1 MLLSSAAKPV
11 ASRSIPRDTLPLS
24 TPGQPSS
31 SAQRLCAYCS
41 TANWTLSDL
50 SAALLSALS
59 SGHYVAT
66 LLARSKGPPSN
77 PRGLGVGGALG
88 PGHKA
93 LSPGESR
100 CACWGLLQGFGT
112 YLLVVDVMEVRRAA
126 CEDCCW
132 ALAWIGD
139 LKTHHRPGLPLHPG
153 ETRALT
159 PASPR
164 RVQVKIRCCVQVFS
178 RAHHSTGFHH
188 EQDNLCQCT
197 LFGALISV
205 GGAVQP
211 AVPPSH
217 GVLGLAAAPA
227 SRGDHSAESGYTETT
242 VSRNMIF
249 LLLT

>member
-1 MLLSSAAKPV
+1 MGCPQFLRCAW
-11 ASRSIPRDTLPLS
+11 PRRTA
-24 TPGQPSS
+24 PSS
-31 SAQRLCAYCS
+31 PGSKATSSSQCFSRALPNPWHLGLSPGIPCPCQPLVSLAAQHNAFVP
-41 TANWTLSDL
+41 TAQTASWTLSEL

-159 PASPR
+159 PASP
-164 RVQVKIRCCVQVFS
+164 S
-178 RAHHSTGFHH
+178 ASPS
-188 EQDNLCQCT
+188 QDTMLCPGILT
-197 LFGALISV
+197 R
-205 GGAVQP
+205 
-211 AVPPSH
+211 PPLHRLPS
-217 GVLGLAAAPA
+217 
-227 SRGDHSAESGYTETT
+227 
-242 VSRNMIF
+242 
-249 LLLT
+249 

>member
-1 MLLSSAAKPV
+1 M
-11 ASRSIPRDTLPLS
+11 
-24 TPGQPSS
+24 
-31 SAQRLCAYCS
+31 
-41 TANWTLSDL
+41 
-50 SAALLSALS
+50 LSALS

-164 RVQVKIRCCVQVFS
+164 RVQVKIRCCVQAFS

-197 LFGALISV
+197 LFDALISV

-217 GVLGLAAAPA
+217 GVLGLAAAPT

-242 VSRNMIF
+242 CLEEHDLPAAHVMTKRQSLERKCANPQRGQRPWDDLGIPEVFAFWMAV
-249 LLLT
+249 